1 MMKNLLKTA
10 VVGAAVVASSLA
22 MAQPAMASSFS
33 WNVGDGVISYDDASN
48 KFCVRAY
55 DSEGARS
62 VEVELPAGGSTFTIT
77 DLNNYYG
84 KPGGTCRYLNNIYSE
99 NRSLT
104 VTAESYWGERGT
116 WVDRG
121 SKSFTT

>member
-1 MMKNLLKTA
+1 MKNLLKTA
-10 VVGAAVVASSLA
+10 VVGAALVASSLA
-22 MAQPAMASSFS
+22 MAQPAMASTFS
-33 WNVGDGVISYDDASN
+33 WNVSDGVISYDDASN

-62 VEVELPAGGSTFTIT
+62 VEVTLTSSSGLKYTIT

-84 KPGGTCRYLNNIYSE
+84 KPGGTCRYLNNTYSE
-99 NRSLT
+99 NTSLSA
-104 VTAESYWGERGT
+104 TARSYWGERGT
-116 WVDRG
+116 WVSRG